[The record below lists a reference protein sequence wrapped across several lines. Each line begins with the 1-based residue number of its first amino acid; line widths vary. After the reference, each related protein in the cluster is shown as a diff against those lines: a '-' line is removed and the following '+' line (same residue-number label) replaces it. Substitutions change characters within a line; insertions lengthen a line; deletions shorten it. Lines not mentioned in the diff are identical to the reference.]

1 VNICGKLKVMD
12 QMLEELLKT
21 GHKILIFSQV
31 SRASSHFLCTAVW
44 NSCFKQGYFFDFSLS
59 LFYTVSSAALR
70 FHCVG
75 GCWDRTQDA
84 LTTGLNLIHVLI
96 CSKKLC
102 GKVCFAMNSTTFG
115 FPDPDPLLFLA

>member
-44 NSCFKQGYFFDFSLS
+44 NSCFKQGEFFDFSMSFIL
-59 LFYTVSSAALR
+59 YTASSAA
-70 FHCVG
+70 
-75 GCWDRTQDA
+75 
-84 LTTGLNLIHVLI
+84 
-96 CSKKLC
+96 
-102 GKVCFAMNSTTFG
+102 
-115 FPDPDPLLFLA
+115 P